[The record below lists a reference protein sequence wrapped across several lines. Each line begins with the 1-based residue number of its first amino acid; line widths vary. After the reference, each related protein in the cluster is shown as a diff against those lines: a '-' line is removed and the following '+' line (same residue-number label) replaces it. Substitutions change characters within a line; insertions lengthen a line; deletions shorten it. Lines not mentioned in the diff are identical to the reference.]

1 MRNSKEQE
9 AGNSPIST
17 QELLRTGMI
26 ILEDYIVLS
35 VDKIELASHYL
46 LNETIQWYKY
56 QCQKHWH
63 ELNT

>member
-35 VDKIELASHYL
+35 EDKIELASHYL
-46 LNETIQWYKY
+46 LNETIQ
-56 QCQKHWH
+56 
-63 ELNT
+63 